1 VVVVV
6 VVAEGLLRIEGA
18 AGANWEKVLA
28 DSAVVV
34 LIVELVGIGIE

>member
-28 DSAVVV
+28 ESAVVV
-34 LIVELVGIGIE
+34 LVVDIDVEVEV

>member
-1 VVVVV
+1 MVVVV

-28 DSAVVV
+28 ESAVVV
-34 LIVELVGIGIE
+34 LVVDIDVEVEV